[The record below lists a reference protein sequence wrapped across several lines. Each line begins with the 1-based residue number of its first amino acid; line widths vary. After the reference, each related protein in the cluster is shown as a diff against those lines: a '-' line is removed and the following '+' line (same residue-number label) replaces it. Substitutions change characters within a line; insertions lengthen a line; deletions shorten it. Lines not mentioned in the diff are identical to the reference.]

1 MLDTGAVV
9 GSAASDTQT
18 RRSLSI
24 FGTADY
30 NAQVCLAHGVVM
42 LFRMR
47 VVILSVLVFSSLPIA
62 GDKKKIL
69 LPAYV
74 LQART
79 VLVLIDPSAGTSTTA
94 PMANKTAQEDVE
106 KALIKWGRFTPV
118 LDTQTAD
125 LVITVRKGSGK
136 IVQPTIGG
144 LPTNDRP
151 VIVQPTD
158 TGIRVGVQ
166 QGHSTDAPQTSSQD
180 TKPHPQTEVGPAED
194 MFTVYEGPSTDP
206 WIGRLSGTMSTR
218 TRCARPTYLL
228 WRNSERSSKRL
239 KNNKSASPNSSR
251 LISQSPGR
259 SPTMR
264 TSASVSPRQK
274 KRPMAVGVANVAR
287 IGAALRRNE
296 RQFQS
301 TTSLSFLQRTC
312 PCPTKIRPRNQE
324 KDERSDLHSVGPMS
338 PSLTRLPGPWEP
350 HQLFV
355 NAATAKV

>member
-1 MLDTGAVV
+1 MGA
-9 GSAASDTQT
+9 
-18 RRSLSI
+18 
-24 FGTADY
+24 
-30 NAQVCLAHGVVM
+30 VM

-47 VVILSVLVFSSLPIA
+47 VVILSVLAFSSLAIA

-74 LQART
+74 IQART

-136 IVQPTIGG
+136 IVQSTIGG

-166 QGHSTDAPQTSSQD
+166 QGHPTDAPQTSSQD

-194 MFTVYEGPSTDP
+194 MFMVYEG
-206 WIGRLSGTMSTR
+206 RLDGPLDR
-218 TRCARPTYLL
+218 APVWHYV
-228 WRNSERSSKRL
+228 
-239 KNNKSASPNSSR
+239 NKDALRSPNVPAVAEFR
-251 LISQSPGR
+251 KIIEEAEKQ
-259 SPTMR
+259 
-264 TSASVSPRQK
+264 QK
-274 KRPMAVGVANVAR
+274 RKP
-287 IGAALRRNE
+287 
-296 RQFQS
+296 
-301 TTSLSFLQRTC
+301 
-312 PCPTKIRPRNQE
+312 
-324 KDERSDLHSVGPMS
+324 
-338 PSLTRLPGPWEP
+338 
-350 HQLFV
+350 
-355 NAATAKV
+355 